1 MVTASTIQQ
10 LFNLSGKVAIVTGS
24 AEGIGNAIAQY
35 LAAAGAQVVIAD
47 INVDG
52 ATAAAQAISE
62 AGGRARAFHL
72 DQSQE
77 ESIVAM
83 VAAVRAKLGPIH
95 ILVNN
100 AGVVDEAPLESTTAA
115 QWDRLHN
122 VNLRGAFLCLR
133 EVAKAMREDA
143 IRGRIINISSM
154 GSLHPIFTGLTAYNA
169 TKAGINGMTR
179 NAAYELAGDGITVNA
194 VLPGSVITDGQLRRQ
209 VKPIDEALLKAMV
222 PPLGRMCSPED
233 IARAVLFFASAAAEQ
248 VTAQFLVVDGGHLN
262 S

>member
-10 LFNLSGKVAIVTGS
+10 LFNLSGRVAIVTGS

-83 VAAVRAKLGPIH
+83 VAAVRAELGPVH

-209 VKPIDEALLKAMV
+209 VKPIDEALLR
-222 PPLGRMCSPED
+222 RMCSPED